1 MSEFQGPNKD
11 RIIETVKKIGDFMNM
26 ECQVEVKEE
35 TFQGGLG
42 QVPQQGSE
50 QADSNRNVVAVSIY
64 VPENARFLIGKNGE
78 NLKALEHI
86 LRAMLLRND
95 KEIASLSVDVND
107 YRKAKSS
114 EVINLARE
122 AAVRV
127 RNTKKAEALYPMSAY
142 ERRLVHAELASHPD
156 VSTESIGDEPQR
168 RVVIKP
174 LNF

>member
-114 EVINLARE
+114 
-122 AAVRV
+122 
-127 RNTKKAEALYPMSAY
+127 
-142 ERRLVHAELASHPD
+142 
-156 VSTESIGDEPQR
+156 
-168 RVVIKP
+168 
-174 LNF
+174 